1 MSLHRIRLQGPW
13 EWTTSASREP
23 QRVKLP
29 DEWGMLP
36 VWNTEV
42 QFIRRF
48 HRPTGITSQDQL
60 SICIPTRGLVLR
72 LHLNQRP
79 LEMDRSTGLV
89 RANVTH
95 QLNEHNELVVTF
107 SSIDPA
113 RPDQGLGEPVGL
125 EIVTPGIQ
133 QA

>member
-29 DEWGMLP
+29 DEWGTLP
-36 VWNTEV
+36 VWNAEV

-60 SICIPTRGLVLR
+60 YISIPTRGLVIH
-72 LHLNQRP
+72 LHLNQMR
-79 LEMDRSTGLV
+79 LEIDQSTGLV
-89 RANVTH
+89 RANVTRP
-95 QLNEHNELVVTF
+95 LNEHNELVVTF
-107 SSIDPA
+107 SAIDPA

-125 EIVTPGIQ
+125 EIVTPDLE
-133 QA
+133 